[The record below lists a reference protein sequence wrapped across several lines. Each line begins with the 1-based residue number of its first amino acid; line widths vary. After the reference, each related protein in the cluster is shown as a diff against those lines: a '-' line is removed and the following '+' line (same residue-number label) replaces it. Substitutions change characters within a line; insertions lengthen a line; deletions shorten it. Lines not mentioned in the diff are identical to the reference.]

1 MVEMAYGLWIELIG
15 LIDDLS
21 MASEEGEK
29 LKMTSVLGLRYWMN
43 EGVTF

>member
-21 MASEEGEK
+21 MASEEGGEIEDDFCFGPEI
-29 LKMTSVLGLRYWMN
+29 LD
-43 EGVTF
+43 E